1 MSTLLFRIFLFVFR
15 ISFYREK
22 GAFILNLQKTSF
34 LVFLFAVG
42 AIVVLRLLERWLYGR
57 FLPLTAVTSKRKRA
71 FERFVKVLFSLFY
84 YSLVQL
90 LLTLCFAVC
99 YVLFI
104 RNGVHPDAGDLGVVF
119 VFVEALVSGAAV
131 WCGLFSASAVALL
144 PSALHSGFL
153 AYKWFAC
160 ALKYGAGGSSKYL
173 GYILFNP
180 VFGFIGAPYA
190 SWWWRHWVL
199 PRGATPGLQ
208 AETGCHPHAEGLS
221 LSLLSAL

>member
-1 MSTLLFRIFLFVFR
+1 MD
-15 ISFYREK
+15 
-22 GAFILNLQKTSF
+22 LQKTSF
-34 LVFLFAVG
+34 MVLLFALV
-42 AIVVLRLLERWLYGR
+42 AIVVLRLLERWLYSR
-57 FLPLTAVTSKRKRA
+57 FLPLTAVTSKRKRVFA
-71 FERFVKVLFSLFY
+71 RFVKVLFSLFY

-119 VFVEALVSGAAV
+119 VFVEALVFGTAV
-131 WCGLFSASAVALL
+131 WFGLFSASAVALL

-153 AYKWFAC
+153 AYKWLTC

-190 SWWWRHWVL
+190 STSLYVL
-199 PRGATPGLQ
+199 
-208 AETGCHPHAEGLS
+208 HF
-221 LSLLSAL
+221 LSALLPFACFALGHSVAKRTVRKRVFSEA